1 MIKRKVKPRKR
12 KNPYRK
18 QPLTEHNYINIEKL
32 RFIYQ
37 IGYLHG
43 LIDGLKKVNL
53 KDWEISKLN
62 FEYYTFD
69 NKNYY
74 KVGYYQGLNDSKEQL
89 KLISTRKIKNYIEEL
104 EHDLNKLLV
113 RGSL

>member
-1 MIKRKVKPRKR
+1 MIKRKVLKKKR

-18 QPLTEHNYINIEKL
+18 QSLTEHNYVDIEKL

-37 IGYLHG
+37 IGYLQG
-43 LIDGLKKVNL
+43 LIDGLNKVNL

-74 KVGYYQGLNDSKEQL
+74 KVGYYQGLNDSQEQL
-89 KLISTRKIKNYIEEL
+89 NLIPKKKIKDYIEEL
-104 EHDLNKLLV
+104 EYELNKLL
-113 RGSL
+113 RKGSL